1 MGADKNNKN
10 PQLAT
15 ASKKTACY
23 VTVNMS
29 NVSFETVVRQRVMGC
44 ARSSDNDEGQ
54 EDTIVRPQP
63 KQEVAV
69 QQDSSRTS

>member
-1 MGADKNNKN
+1 MSAEECKAEA
-10 PQLAT
+10 PTL
-15 ASKKTACY
+15 KTACY

-69 QQDSSRTS
+69 QQDSSRTTSVA